1 MVQFYVE
8 DETRPENTHLMGSVL
23 AEGDLN
29 SRFSLSS
36 LKETVAFGLLKYRM
50 KMELKPF
57 PQLFQKRKD
66 SDLAGGGIPTHSR
79 PSRVFISRSIF
90 LKGLGCSFLCRPA
103 PAQTPLCLLN
113 TLISQVRKDGIGL
126 SILPEPHRILDGS
139 YRGVIHL

>member
-57 PQLFQKRKD
+57 PQLFQKRNG

-79 PSRVFISRSIF
+79 P
-90 LKGLGCSFLCRPA
+90 GSFLSLGPFF
-103 PAQTPLCLLN
+103 
-113 TLISQVRKDGIGL
+113 
-126 SILPEPHRILDGS
+126 
-139 YRGVIHL
+139 